1 MGHRKDVVI
10 GPHAV
15 EELLAVLEAACS
27 ARRGDEGV
35 GGLQVA
41 RQHLLHQL
49 LTRRGRRCTP

>member
-1 MGHRKDVVI
+1 MGHRGDVVV

-27 ARRGDEGV
+27 ARRGDMGV

-49 LTRRGRRCTP
+49 